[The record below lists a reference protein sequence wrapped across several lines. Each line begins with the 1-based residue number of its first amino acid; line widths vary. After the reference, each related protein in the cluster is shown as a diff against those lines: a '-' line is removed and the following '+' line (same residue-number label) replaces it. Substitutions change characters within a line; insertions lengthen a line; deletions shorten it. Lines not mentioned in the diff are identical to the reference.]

1 MGETHK
7 KQRPLTPKTNKIND
21 KSGDSGGRQLSAAG
35 IAVLQI
41 RNTSMRNTSA
51 SP

>member
-1 MGETHK
+1 M
-7 KQRPLTPKTNKIND
+7 QKTVKANNK
-21 KSGDSGGRQLSAAG
+21 SSDSGGRQLSAAG
-35 IAVLQI
+35 NAVLQM